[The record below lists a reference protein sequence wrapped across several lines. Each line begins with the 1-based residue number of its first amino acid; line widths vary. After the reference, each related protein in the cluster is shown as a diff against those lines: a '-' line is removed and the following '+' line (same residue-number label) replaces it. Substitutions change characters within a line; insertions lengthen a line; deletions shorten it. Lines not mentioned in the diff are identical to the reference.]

1 MIEET
6 TVLIFP
12 DNTTLSD
19 FLLEHSLSNVQVDS
33 LLQAITGT
41 IPEELIK
48 VARLQYEV
56 ILDSRSIIS

>member
-41 IPEELIK
+41 ISEELIK
-48 VARLQYEV
+48 VARL
-56 ILDSRSIIS
+56 